1 MPLPFAAIVPLLLMP
16 PANVLT
22 ALMLIPVPFPEIVPL
37 LVMPPEKLV
46 TVLTRNMPCPAEI
59 VPLLPPEAFAL
70 FVKRTPL
77 PGALIVPVLTTAPPT
92 EAPSTMIPLP
102 PDALVGATMNGLAL
116 VTLPVT
122 VAF

>member
-1 MPLPFAAIVPLLLMP
+1 MP

-22 ALMLIPVPFPEIVPL
+22 ALTLIPVPAPEIVPL

-46 TVLTRNMPCPAEI
+46 TVLTRNMPCEAEI
-59 VPLLPPEAFAL
+59 VPLLLMPPEAFAL
-70 FVKRTPL
+70 FVKRMPW
-77 PGALIVPVLTTAPPT
+77 PGALIVPALTTVPSI
-92 EAPSTMIPLP
+92 EAPSMMIPLL
-102 PDALVGATMNGLAL
+102 PDAPVGATMKALVL